1 MLKNNQKYSKVI
13 LACTGSIPVILYIF
27 FIIYS
32 NKAHE
37 LLILKNPI
45 CNKAFSQYHYLA
57 GMFIQLYVIWL
68 HLVTLSIYCLNR
80 ITRLRGLL
88 LVGILSMLIFGF
100 CLIMEIALNYY
111 FFKLNSDIL
120 QFILILISEF
130 VFYSILCILDRINNK
145 FRLKKRS

>member
-1 MLKNNQKYSKVI
+1 MLEDNQKYSKVI
-13 LACTGSIPVILYIF
+13 LACTGSIAVILYIF

-32 NKAHE
+32 NKAHG

-45 CNKAFSQYHYLA
+45 YNKAFSQYHYLA
-57 GMFIQLYVIWL
+57 GMFIHLYVIWL

-88 LVGILSMLIFGF
+88 LLGILSMLIFGF

-111 FFKLNSDIL
+111 FFKINSEIL

-130 VFYSILCILDRINNK
+130 VFYSILCLLDRIKNK
-145 FRLKKRS
+145 VRQKKRS

>member
-13 LACTGSIPVILYIF
+13 LACAGSIAVILYIF

-37 LLILKNPI
+37 LLILKNSI
-45 CNKAFSQYHYLA
+45 YNKAFSQYHYLA
-57 GMFIQLYVIWL
+57 DMFIQLYIIWF
-68 HLVTLSIYCLNR
+68 HLVTLYIYCLNR

-88 LVGILSMLIFGF
+88 LLGILSMLIFGF

-111 FFKLNSDIL
+111 FFKINSEIL

-130 VFYSILCILDRINNK
+130 VFYSILCILNRIKNK
-145 FRLKKRS
+145 VRQKKRS